1 MKVGI
6 RFKKADKKSFDYV
19 KFEKNLLAELEAF
32 AKKQSDNKDDLYI
45 MSVEYFPEFT
55 TYVAV
60 RANSYSYLTKNVGE
74 SEKYYTYYKYCEEE
88 WGLGECLEDSSKEL
102 QAEYKKMEE
111 KYDDVQFDEW
121 QREHAV
127 KIFSVCKTVMKK
139 FKETDTYK
147 MFSKLYLNVYMR
159 ERFTKEEILQVFCE
173 LNGEDNKE
181 EYSDWL

>member
-1 MKVGI
+1 MRFGI
-6 RFKKADKKSFDYV
+6 KIKKANKKSFDYE
-19 KFEKNLLAELEAF
+19 KFETDLLIAVEEY
-32 AKKQSDNKDDLYI
+32 AKRQLDNKDDLYI
-45 MSVEYFPEFT
+45 FSIEYFPEFT

-60 RANSYSYLTKNVGE
+60 RANSYSHLKEKVGE
-74 SEKYYTYYKYCEEE
+74 REKYYTYYKFCEEE
-88 WGLGECLEDSSKEL
+88 WELRECLEDSSKEL
-102 QAEYKKMEE
+102 QDEYKMREE
-111 KYDDVQFDEW
+111 KYDDVQFEEW

-127 KIFSVCKTVMKK
+127 KVFSVCKNVMVK

-173 LNGEDNKE
+173 LNGEDNRE